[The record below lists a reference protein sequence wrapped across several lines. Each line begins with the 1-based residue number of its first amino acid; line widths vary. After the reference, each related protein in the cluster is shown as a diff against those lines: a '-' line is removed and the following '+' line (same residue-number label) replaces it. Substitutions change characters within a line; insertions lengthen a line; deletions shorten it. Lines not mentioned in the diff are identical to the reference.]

1 MNGWVAAAI
10 VVLTA
15 LDLHTYAQ
23 LSRRVRA
30 LEGRLGDA
38 PDYMYRAKEDE

>member
-1 MNGWVAAAI
+1 MRNGGHVNGWVAAAI

-30 LEGRLGDA
+30 LEEKDK
-38 PDYMYRAKEDE
+38 P